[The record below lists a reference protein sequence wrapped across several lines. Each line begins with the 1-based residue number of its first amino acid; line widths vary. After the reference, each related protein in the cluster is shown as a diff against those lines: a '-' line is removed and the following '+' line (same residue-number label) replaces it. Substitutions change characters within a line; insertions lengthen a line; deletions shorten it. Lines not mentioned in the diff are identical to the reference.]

1 MRACSSALTQEPL
14 SMDATRRASWDEIVL
29 NHYVLKSREEFRA
42 KVARSNGMNDPKPS
56 SYFDEIDALATE
68 DCTYAA
74 ELYPADWD

>member
-1 MRACSSALTQEPL
+1 MNAL
-14 SMDATRRASWDEIVL
+14 RRASWDEIVL
-29 NHYVLKSREEFRA
+29 NHYVLKSREEFQA